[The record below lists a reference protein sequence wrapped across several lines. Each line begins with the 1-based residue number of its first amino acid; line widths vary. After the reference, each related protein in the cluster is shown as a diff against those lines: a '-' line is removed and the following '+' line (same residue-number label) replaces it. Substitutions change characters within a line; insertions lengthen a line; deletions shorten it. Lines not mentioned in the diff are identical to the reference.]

1 MWSAV
6 ACGEPST
13 STIRE
18 LERASQHT
26 MSDYKF
32 MLESH
37 LSAEQN
43 RALAAIRDTAAEN
56 SLSLYL
62 TGGALRDMLGG
73 FPIRELD
80 FTVEGNALKLAKA
93 LEKKGIAKI
102 LSVDDNQKSAELAF
116 PGGVTVNLAMART
129 EKYSKP
135 GAKPKVTPA
144 TIHEDLKARDF
155 TMNSIALSLNKA
167 SLGLLFDPT
176 IGASD
181 LERREL
187 RTVSNYTLYD
197 DPSRI
202 LRMLRL
208 KVRMGLTLAER
219 TESQYRNVREQKLE
233 SKITPEALRSELLR
247 IAEELNPGAV
257 LEELEREGLL
267 ALFSPA
273 LTGAKLN
280 LPGFAKLLKARQNL
294 PFGIE
299 FPVQWAPLFLVFL
312 TEKLSPKEISA
323 LVKSCAL
330 QSKDVKAWQKADA
343 AARKLEK
350 AIKSPKLNKPSLVYR
365 ALFEQPGEEILL
377 ALARSN
383 ERIVQD
389 RIKNYLQKYLQ
400 VASEVTDADVTDVA
414 PSSPKFKKAKDT
426 LVNKRLDARPKKVVV
441 EEPVISTPPPIVGRS
456 ARSSARA

>member
-1 MWSAV
+1 
-6 ACGEPST
+6 
-13 STIRE
+13 
-18 LERASQHT
+18 

-43 RALAAIRDTAAEN
+43 RAVAAIRETAAETGV
-56 SLSLYL
+56 SLYL

-93 LEKKGIAKI
+93 LEKKGTAKI
-102 LSVDDNQKSAELAF
+102 LATDENQKSAELAF
-116 PGGVTVNLAMART
+116 SGGVNVNLAMART
-129 EKYSKP
+129 EKYAKP

-144 TIHEDLKARDF
+144 TIHEDLKSRDF

-197 DPSRI
+197 DPSRM

-219 TESQYRNVREQKLE
+219 TEAQYRNVREQKLE
-233 SKITPEALRSELLR
+233 SKIGPEALRAELLR
-247 IAEELNPGAV
+247 IAEEANPGAV
-257 LEELEREGLL
+257 LEELDKEGLL
-267 ALFSPA
+267 TLFSPA
-273 LTGAKLN
+273 LTGPKLN

-294 PFGIE
+294 PFGVE
-299 FPVQWAPLFLVFL
+299 FPVQWAPLSLFFL
-312 TEKLSPKEISA
+312 TEKLSTKEISA
-323 LVKSCAL
+323 FCKACAL
-330 QSKDVKAWQKADA
+330 KPSDVKTWQKLEANGK
-343 AARKLEK
+343 KLEK
-350 AIKSPKLNKPSLVYR
+350 ALKSGKLNKPSLVYR
-365 ALFEQPGEEILL
+365 ALIEQPGEEILFV
-377 ALARSN
+377 LARSN

-400 VASEVTDADVTDVA
+400 AAHEVTDADVTGA
-414 PSSPKFKKAKDT
+414 EPGTPKFKKLKDA

-441 EEPVISTPPPIVGRS
+441 EEVLPPSPPPIVGRS
-456 ARSSARA
+456 ARSAAR

>member
-1 MWSAV
+1 
-6 ACGEPST
+6 
-13 STIRE
+13 
-18 LERASQHT
+18 

-43 RALAAIRDTAAEN
+43 RALTTIQATAAETGV
-56 SLSLYL
+56 SLYL

-80 FTVEGNALKLAKA
+80 FTVEGNAPKLAKA
-93 LEKKGIAKI
+93 IEKKGAAQL
-102 LSVDDNQKSAELAF
+102 LSTDENQKSVELLF
-116 PGGVTVNLAMART
+116 SGGVTVNIAMART
-129 EKYSKP
+129 EKYAKP

-208 KVRMGLTLAER
+208 KVRMGLTLSER

-233 SKITPEALRSELLR
+233 QKIPAEALRSELMR
-247 IAEELNPGAV
+247 IAEEANPGAV
-257 LEELEREGLL
+257 LEELDKEGLL
-267 ALFSPA
+267 TLFSPA
-273 LTGAKLN
+273 LSGAKLN
-280 LPGFAKLLKARQNL
+280 LPGFAKLLKAKQNM
-294 PFGIE
+294 PFVVE
-299 FPVQWAPLFLVFL
+299 FPVQWVPLFLFFL
-312 TEKLSPKEISA
+312 TEKLTPKEVSG
-323 LVKSCAL
+323 LLKTCSL
-330 QSKDVKAWQKADA
+330 SQKDVKNWQKLDA
-343 AARKLEK
+343 NGKKLEK
-350 AIKSPKLNKPSLVYR
+350 VMKGGKLNRPSLVYR
-365 ALFEQPGEEILL
+365 ALFEQPGEEILFV
-377 ALARSN
+377 LARSN

-389 RIKNYLQKYLQ
+389 RIKNYLQKYVQ
-400 VASEVTDADVTDVA
+400 VANEVTDADVTGA
-414 PSSPKFKKAKDT
+414 EPGTPKFKKLKDT
-426 LVNKRLDARPKKVVV
+426 LVNKRLDARPKKIVV
-441 EEPVISTPPPIVGRS
+441 EEVLPPSPPPIVGRS
-456 ARSSARA
+456 ARSAART